1 VGGSGLAAPD
11 RLVGFVELAGLMRG
25 ITRAGVAGA
34 VLASAGMLAAT
45 ASEPAPPVSA
55 RALNDMP
62 GVLIL
67 AVDLHVHTTPGDGA
81 LLPWD
86 LAREARRRG
95 LDAIAITAH
104 NQMIG
109 VRATSPLS
117 TPFGVLLIPGE
128 EITMPHAHVAAVG
141 LDHAVDWR
149 GSIPA
154 IADAVHA
161 QGGVAIAAH
170 PVGDQRASWTDDDF
184 RAVDGVEVAQPAM
197 FTRSTFRE
205 DLRSAYAQARQ
216 AHPNIAA
223 IGSSDYHTAEPLGF
237 CRTYVFVREAT
248 AAGVLDA
255 IRRGRTVACD
265 AEGVVTGPPALAATV
280 ADACRVAA
288 AASQATAPVPRLATL
303 VAWIGLVALAFFG
316 FA

>member
-1 VGGSGLAAPD
+1 MP
-11 RLVGFVELAGLMRG
+11 G

-34 VLASAGMLAAT
+34 VLVSAGMLAAT
-45 ASEPAPPVSA
+45 ASEPAPPVHA
-55 RALNDMP
+55 RALSDGP

-67 AVDLHVHTTPGDGA
+67 AVDLHVHTAPGDGA

-95 LDAIAITAH
+95 LDAIAITDH

-128 EITMPHAHVAAVG
+128 EITTPHAHVAAVG

-154 IADAVHA
+154 IAAAVHA

-197 FTRSTFRE
+197 FTRSTYRR
-205 DLRSAYAQARQ
+205 DLRSAYDQARR

-223 IGSSDYHTAEPLGF
+223 IGSSDYHTAEPIGF

-248 AAGVLDA
+248 AAGVIDA
-255 IRRGRTVACD
+255 IRGGRTVACD
-265 AEGVVTGPPALAATV
+265 ADGVVTGPPSLAAAV
-280 ADACRVAA
+280 AGRCQVDSAA
-288 AASQATAPVPRLATL
+288 GQRTPTLPRLATAI
-303 VAWIGLVALAFFG
+303 AWIGLVALAFFG

>member
-1 VGGSGLAAPD
+1 LVDVSGLVA
-11 RLVGFVELAGLMRG
+11 LMAG

-34 VLASAGMLAAT
+34 VLVSTGLLAAT
-45 ASEPAPPVSA
+45 ATEPALRASA
-55 RALNDMP
+55 PAQGDGP
-62 GVLIL
+62 GARIL
-67 AVDLHVHTTPGDGA
+67 AVDLHVHTFPGDGA

-109 VRATSPLS
+109 VQATSPLS

-128 EITMPHAHVAAVG
+128 EVTMPHVHIAAVG
-141 LDHAVDWR
+141 LDHAIDWR
-149 GSIPA
+149 GPIPA
-154 IADAVHA
+154 IAAAVHA

-170 PVGDQRASWTDDDF
+170 PVGEQRAAWTDDDF
-184 RAVDGVEVAQPAM
+184 RAVDGVEVAHPAM
-197 FTRSTFRE
+197 FTSRAYAR
-205 DLRSAYAQARQ
+205 DLRTAYDEARR

-223 IGSSDYHTAEPLGF
+223 IGSSDDHTGEPIGL

-248 AAGVLDA
+248 AAGIVDA
-255 IRRGRTVACD
+255 IRSGRTVACD
-265 AEGVVTGPPALAATV
+265 ADGVVTGPPSLAAAV
-280 ADACRVAA
+280 SGLCRVDAA
-288 AASQATAPVPRLATL
+288 AGQRTPALSRVATAI
-303 VAWIGLVALAFFG
+303 AWVGLVALAFFG

>member
-1 VGGSGLAAPD
+1 M
-11 RLVGFVELAGLMRG
+11 AGIR
-25 ITRAGVAGA
+25 RVGVASA
-34 VLASAGMLAAT
+34 VLVAAGMLATT
-45 ASEPAPPVSA
+45 ASEPGPPVNA
-55 RALNDMP
+55 TPPADAA
-62 GVLIL
+62 GVLTL
-67 AVDLHVHTTPGDGA
+67 AVDLHVHTAPGDGA

-95 LDAIAITAH
+95 LDAIAITDH

-128 EITMPHAHVAAVG
+128 EITMAHVHIAAVG
-141 LDHAVDWR
+141 LNHAVDWR

-154 IADAVHA
+154 IAAAVHT

-170 PVGDQRASWTDDDF
+170 PVGDQRASWTDDAF

-197 FTRSTFRE
+197 FTSSAYRA
-205 DLRSAYAQARQ
+205 DLRSAYDQARL

-248 AAGVLDA
+248 AAGVVDA
-255 IRRGRTVACD
+255 IRGGRTVACD
-265 AEGVVTGPPALAATV
+265 ADGVVTGPPALAATV
-280 ADACRVAA
+280 AARCRVDA
-288 AASQATAPVPRLATL
+288 AASQQTPVLPRLATAI
-303 VAWIGLVALAFFG
+303 AWVGLVGLAFFG

>member
-1 VGGSGLAAPD
+1 
-11 RLVGFVELAGLMRG
+11 LVEFVELVGLEGLMAGIRRG
-25 ITRAGVAGA
+25 GVAGA
-34 VLASAGMLAAT
+34 VLVSAGLLAAT
-45 ASEPAPPVSA
+45 VTERAPRV
-55 RALNDMP
+55 RAQAGGVAP
-62 GVLIL
+62 GMVVL
-67 AVDLHVHTTPGDGA
+67 AVDLHVHAAPGDGA

-95 LDAIAITAH
+95 LDAIAVTNH

-109 VRATSPLS
+109 VLATSPRS

-128 EITMPHAHVAAVG
+128 EITMPHAHMAAVG
-141 LDHAVDWR
+141 LSHAIDWQ

-154 IADAVHA
+154 IAAAVHA

-184 RAVDGVEVAQPAM
+184 RAVDGVEVAHPSM
-197 FTRSTFRE
+197 FASAAYRR
-205 DLRSAYAQARQ
+205 DLRSAYDEARR

-223 IGSSDYHTAEPLGF
+223 IGSSDDHTAEPIGL

-248 AAGVLDA
+248 AAGVVDA
-255 IRRGRTVACD
+255 IRSGRTVACD
-265 AEGVVTGPPALAATV
+265 ADGVVTGPPSLAAAV
-280 ADACRVAA
+280 SGLCRVDAA
-288 AASQATAPVPRLATL
+288 AGQRTPALPRLATAITW
-303 VAWIGLVALAFFG
+303 VGLVTLAFFG